1 MRDDAV
7 NYGIFDMSK
16 TLQDPEAESEARKYP
31 DPIASR
37 QLILQVMEDIAEP
50 VAFKRLAKELS
61 LEDRGKREALKNRLR
76 AMVRE
81 GQLVVDRRN
90 IYALAGKMEI
100 VRGRVSGHSDGFGF
114 LITDTDDVF
123 LPHRQMRS
131 VFDGDIALVQIRGT
145 DRRGRPIGDIT
156 EVLER
161 NTTELVGRLYL
172 HKDTWLLESLNT
184 KITQEILVQVSG
196 TEIDGQIVSA
206 SVVDQPS
213 PHGLPTCIV
222 REVLG
227 EHLSAEMEI
236 KVSLLNNDIPSVF
249 SPEVLSEASEMPNVC
264 LLYTSPSPRDRG

>member
-1 MRDDAV
+1 
-7 NYGIFDMSK
+7 MSK
-16 TLQDPEAESEARKYP
+16 TLQDPEAESEARRYP

-37 QLILQVMEDIAEP
+37 RLILQVMEDIAEP

-81 GQLVVDRRN
+81 GQIVVDRRN
-90 IYALAGKMEI
+90 IYALVGKMEI
-100 VRGRVSGHSDGFGF
+100 VRGRVFGHSDGFGF
-114 LITDTDDVF
+114 LITGGEDVF

-184 KITQEILVQVSG
+184 KITQE
-196 TEIDGQIVSA
+196 
-206 SVVDQPS
+206 
-213 PHGLPTCIV
+213 
-222 REVLG
+222 
-227 EHLSAEMEI
+227 LSLI
-236 KVSLLNNDIPSVF
+236 HI
-249 SPEVLSEASEMPNVC
+249 
-264 LLYTSPSPRDRG
+264 